1 MQRIS
6 DESVR
11 AVRIA
16 HSAAGASRRM
26 HFFVPAQAGWSN
38 SSLACKIRD
47 VLASNSRS
55 SFAATDLL
63 MGHTATLEA
72 VQLRSLFEDIVQEL
86 VSTKSAL
93 TQLATSVTRELVG
106 EPGKLVSG
114 NELAQMLGISEEAVR
129 QRHQAGKLI
138 AILTEGRER
147 GRGFPIFQ
155 AWEGIAGATLEQVLK
170 AIGYDGPGS
179 SVDAAEAFQ
188 FFVSRNELL
197 GGFTPVEVLT
207 GAGLPDPEDIEA
219 AEFLAKPY
227 QERLEFV
234 TNVARSLAEARDA

>member
-1 MQRIS
+1 MQRAS
-6 DESVR
+6 DEVVR

-26 HFFVPAQAGWSN
+26 HFYLPDQADWSN
-38 SSLACKIRD
+38 SSLAVKMLE
-47 VLASNSRS
+47 VLAKDSRS
-55 SFAATDLL
+55 LSEPHALL
-63 MGHTATLEA
+63 MGYTGKLEA
-72 VQLRSLFEDIVQEL
+72 VQLRSLFEDVVQEL

-114 NELAQMLGISEEAVR
+114 NELAQMLGVSEEAVR

-179 SVDAAEAFQ
+179 SVDAADAFQ

-197 GGFTPVEVLT
+197 GDFTPVEVLT
-207 GAGLPDPEDIEA
+207 GAGLPNPEDIEA